1 VLSFG
6 SSGQLFTQIT
16 KDAPFQIMLS
26 ADDKRPQMRIENGLA
41 VPESRFTYAIGK
53 LVLWSRS
60 PDFVKGEETVC
71 TENLIRVD
79 DVMES
84 PKLAE

>member
-1 VLSFG
+1 VTHLYGPAVRCKLNLQSG
-6 SSGQLFTQIT
+6 SDWSCSSGSGPCVEQPWCEEAL
-16 KDAPFQIMLS
+16 
-26 ADDKRPQMRIENGLA
+26 ADEPD
-41 VPESRFTYAIGK
+41 
-53 LVLWSRS
+53 LVLDL
-60 PDFVKGEETVC
+60 PVC